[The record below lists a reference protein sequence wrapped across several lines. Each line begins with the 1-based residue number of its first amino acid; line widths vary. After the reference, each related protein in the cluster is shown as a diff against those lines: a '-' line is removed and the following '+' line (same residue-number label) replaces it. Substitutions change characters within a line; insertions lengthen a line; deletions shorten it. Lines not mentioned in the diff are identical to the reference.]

1 METTQVTAPAVR
13 KTITVNADQQRA
25 FEVFTTEFDSWW
37 PRSHH
42 IGKSPMTKAVI
53 EGRAGGRLYS
63 AQEDGTDCQ
72 WGTMLVWE
80 PPHRFVWAWQIDA
93 QWQGSLFNVGDT
105 FCTGQCCARPGSSCR
120 EHDNCCSQYCV
131 KQQTGQEWGQCA
143 CRAAGCINE

>member
-80 PPHRFVWAWQIDA
+80 PPSRFVWAWQIDG
-93 QWQGSLFNVGDT
+93 QWQLRHPDFLADTWGPGPCGDLLACDT
-105 FCTGQCCARPGSSCR
+105 SMNPMEFRR
-120 EHDNCCSQYCV
+120 EQSRMR
-131 KQQTGQEWGQCA
+131 
-143 CRAAGCINE
+143 RAARFMSRDCRDVRP